1 MAGRGRVGRR
11 SANFLPAT
19 RPRGLRGAL
28 VFAPRPGARWRKV
41 EARGGARG
49 TQRLRVAGPRGREG
63 VDPACPGRTA
73 SHGPPQRPLPA
84 SAVRAEKDLCL
95 PPAARS
101 PGGLYTSLTTW
112 SHQPPHPPPAS
123 PGRPADLPT
132 LTCTLLGPSGRS
144 GPAEAFSF
152 KAAVSSG
159 AAGPLGW
166 SRAEVPNNWPLGS
179 RRGEAAGAVQA
190 SAGLAESPRDLAW
203 PRRGPRQPRA
213 PAPAGPA
220 GAGVPGRRQ
229 H

>member
-1 MAGRGRVGRR
+1 MASENTLAYQLDWGGPDNEPSSPLAALSLPPAAASSFCPSSSSSSHCSESCQTAVGDRGVAGRGRVGRR

-84 SAVRAEKDLCL
+84 SAVRAGKDLCL

-112 SHQPPHPPPAS
+112 SHQPPPP
-123 PGRPADLPT
+123 
-132 LTCTLLGPSGRS
+132 
-144 GPAEAFSF
+144 
-152 KAAVSSG
+152 SSG
-159 AAGPLGW
+159 L
-166 SRAEVPNNWPLGS
+166 SRAA
-179 RRGEAAGAVQA
+179 R
-190 SAGLAESPRDLAW
+190 
-203 PRRGPRQPRA
+203 
-213 PAPAGPA
+213 
-220 GAGVPGRRQ
+220 
-229 H
+229 